1 MSREY
6 AEGRIKEALKKTN
19 GNAVRAR
26 QQVIAWTYEDPKL
39 LHALTKAHLSGIVA
53 YNIERILAGRGTAE
67 TTGQQESSST
77 SKTTAS
83 PKKEES
89 FGVELLKAVAGNS
102 GAQFG
107 LESYSSG
114 GTARKKVSKSHI
126 DAINALT
133 KGRKSPE

>member
-67 TTGQQESSST
+67 AVEQQPSGNAQ
-77 SKTTAS
+77 SKAS
-83 PKKEES
+83 PKKEEN
-89 FGVELLKAVAGNS
+89 FGEELLRAVAGNS

-114 GTARKKVSKSHI
+114 GNSRTKVSKNHI

>member
-67 TTGQQESSST
+67 VAEQQSSDNVK
-77 SKTTAS
+77 SKA
-83 PKKEES
+83 PAQKEEN
-89 FGVELLKAVAGNS
+89 FGAELLKAVAGNS

-114 GTARKKVSKSHI
+114 GTSRNKVSKNHI

>member
-1 MSREY
+1 MSKEY

-67 TTGQQESSST
+67 AAEGQSSSKEQ
-77 SKTTAS
+77 SS
-83 PKKEES
+83 PKKEEN
-89 FGVELLKAVAGNS
+89 FGAELLKAVAGNS

-114 GTARKKVSKSHI
+114 GSSRKKVSKNHI

>member
-39 LHALTKAHLSGIVA
+39 LHALTKAHLTGIVA

-67 TTGQQESSST
+67 ETHTYTQESAKKSDV
-77 SKTTAS
+77 KD
-83 PKKEES
+83 KEEN
-89 FGVELLKAVAGNS
+89 FGMELLKAVAGN
-102 GAQFG
+102 GGVQFG
-107 LESYSSG
+107 MESYSG
-114 GTARKKVSKSHI
+114 GGQRRKKVSKSHI

-133 KGRKSPE
+133 KGRKSSE

>member
-6 AEGRIKEALKKTN
+6 AEGRINEALKKTN

-67 TTGQQESSST
+67 TVEQEPESKAQGSKSSQ
-77 SKTTAS
+77 
-83 PKKEES
+83 KEEN
-89 FGVELLKAVAGNS
+89 FGAELLKAVAGNS

-107 LESYSSG
+107 LESYSGG
-114 GTARKKVSKSHI
+114 GTSRNKVSKKHI

>member
-53 YNIERILAGRGTAE
+53 YNIERILAGRGTSEAA
-67 TTGQQESSST
+67 GQQQPSSK
-77 SKTTAS
+77 SKAAGS
-83 PKKEES
+83 PKKEEN
-89 FGVELLKAVAGNS
+89 FGEELLRAVAGNS

-114 GTARKKVSKSHI
+114 GTSRSKVSKKHI